1 MKKSMLMAVL
11 ALCSLSTAYA
21 VDHSAHRGP
30 ASGAS
35 GGGATMGTC
44 MKAKISNFSPDHL
57 AKVIPESEVSFRVM
71 NIEKPNQVSM
81 TIKEI
86 PVETSAE
93 FKDPYFLVK
102 AKLPASL
109 RNTAAR
115 INVRIDA
122 KAPHCEAEGG
132 WLVLISE

>member
-1 MKKSMLMAVL
+1 MKQSMMMAVL

-30 ASGAS
+30 SSGAS
-35 GGGATMGTC
+35 GGGATVNTC
-44 MKAKISNFSPDHL
+44 MKAKLSNFTPDHL
-57 AKVIPESEVSFRVM
+57 AKVAPESEVSFRVM
-71 NIEKPNQVSM
+71 NIENPNQVSM

-86 PVETSAE
+86 PVETNAE
-93 FKDPYFLVK
+93 FKDPYYLVS
-102 AKLPASL
+102 AKLSASL

-132 WLVLISE
+132 WLVLISD